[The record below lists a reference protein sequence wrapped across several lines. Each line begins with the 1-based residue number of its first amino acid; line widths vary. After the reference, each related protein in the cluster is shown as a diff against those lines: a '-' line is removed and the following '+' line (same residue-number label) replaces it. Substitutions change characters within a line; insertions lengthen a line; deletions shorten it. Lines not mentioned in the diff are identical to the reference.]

1 MIKTY
6 KIKHEKDFH
15 QEIRLAKKVARY
27 AIGHKS
33 SSSKDVKCIGLKSAL
48 SNQILRKYG
57 RSKTVKVIKSVKLT
71 VPGQS
76 IKVNK
81 ANRDIIIPCLK
92 FNLNYLFP
100 NDFEK
105 INQIEFGYKYA
116 YVSVTIPDSP
126 QIETD
131 KFIGVDLN
139 ATGHCAVVAVPETNK
154 VYMLGKKA
162 QHIHTKYSR
171 YRKRFQRLGAFRLL
185 SKAKRRES
193 NIVKDLNHKIS
204 KKIVQVAIA
213 NHAGIKLEDL
223 TGIRNNK
230 KQAKSFRYT
239 LNSWSFYQLKQFVE
253 YKAKKQGIPVVY
265 IEPAYTSQTCSKCGS
280 LGDRKG
286 KSFKCPVCGHTTHAD
301 INAAYN
307 IAASIQV
314 VDGRAKKGLSESS
327 LMFDVPIEPYTHRSA
342 QEKDCVEGCTDQ
354 PQVAPSLQV
363 R

>member
-139 ATGHCAVVAVPETNK
+139 ATGHCAVVAVP
-154 VYMLGKKA
+154 
-162 QHIHTKYSR
+162 
-171 YRKRFQRLGAFRLL
+171 
-185 SKAKRRES
+185 
-193 NIVKDLNHKIS
+193 
-204 KKIVQVAIA
+204 
-213 NHAGIKLEDL
+213 
-223 TGIRNNK
+223 
-230 KQAKSFRYT
+230 
-239 LNSWSFYQLKQFVE
+239 
-253 YKAKKQGIPVVY
+253 
-265 IEPAYTSQTCSKCGS
+265 
-280 LGDRKG
+280 
-286 KSFKCPVCGHTTHAD
+286 
-301 INAAYN
+301 
-307 IAASIQV
+307 
-314 VDGRAKKGLSESS
+314 
-327 LMFDVPIEPYTHRSA
+327 
-342 QEKDCVEGCTDQ
+342 
-354 PQVAPSLQV
+354 
-363 R
+363 